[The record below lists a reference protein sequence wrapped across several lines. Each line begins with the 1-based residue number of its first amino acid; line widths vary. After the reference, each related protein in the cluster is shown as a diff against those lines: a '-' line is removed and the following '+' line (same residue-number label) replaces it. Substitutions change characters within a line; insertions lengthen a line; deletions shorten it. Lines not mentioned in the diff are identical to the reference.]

1 MGRKFETEFPLTKI
15 LATLGP
21 ASEDAGT
28 IGRLIESGVR
38 VFRIN
43 FSHGTFDDYER
54 MLDRVRQ
61 VSRDRGVY
69 VGVLGDLCGPKLR
82 VGKVVEGGVQL
93 TPGSHVEFRR
103 DVEET
108 TAPVDGAPVK
118 LSTNYPMLVEEVEP
132 GQNILLDDGK
142 VRLVCREKTGRGAAR
157 SLVCKVIH
165 GGTITSRKGVN
176 LPDTKLSAPALTEKD
191 EECVKFAVKKEFDFL
206 ALSFVRSSDDVKELK
221 QRLQDLGAHP
231 GYSFRSK
238 EGREFSS
245 ESPLAI
251 PVISK
256 IEKPQALDDLEA
268 IVDAS
273 DAVMVA
279 RGDLGVEMDLEEV
292 PLTQKRIIAECHERG
307 RPVIVATQ
315 MLESMINSPT
325 PTRAEVSD
333 VANAIFDGA
342 DSVMLSGE
350 TAAGKYPVESAEMM
364 HRVAQRT
371 DDHLKS
377 LPVSMTPPRKIRRT
391 AYHPEALAS
400 GVGRIVRELDARL
413 VVVWSHLDGSSVF
426 LSQNRLSRPVLVF
439 SSNESALRRS
449 TILYGAHPVYMEPP
463 ANSDDFIRKAD
474 RLLLENNVVAKD
486 DPIVFVLGEGFG
498 KPGVVNKI
506 GIHYAGETE

>member
-93 TPGSHVEFRR
+93 TPGSRVEFRR

-176 LPDTKLSAPALTEKD
+176 LPDTKLSTPALTEKD
-191 EECVKFAVKKEFDFL
+191 EECVKFAVK
-206 ALSFVRSSDDVKELK
+206 
-221 QRLQDLGAHP
+221 
-231 GYSFRSK
+231 
-238 EGREFSS
+238 
-245 ESPLAI
+245 
-251 PVISK
+251 
-256 IEKPQALDDLEA
+256 
-268 IVDAS
+268 
-273 DAVMVA
+273 
-279 RGDLGVEMDLEEV
+279 
-292 PLTQKRIIAECHERG
+292 
-307 RPVIVATQ
+307 
-315 MLESMINSPT
+315 
-325 PTRAEVSD
+325 
-333 VANAIFDGA
+333 
-342 DSVMLSGE
+342 
-350 TAAGKYPVESAEMM
+350 
-364 HRVAQRT
+364 
-371 DDHLKS
+371 
-377 LPVSMTPPRKIRRT
+377 
-391 AYHPEALAS
+391 
-400 GVGRIVRELDARL
+400 
-413 VVVWSHLDGSSVF
+413 
-426 LSQNRLSRPVLVF
+426 
-439 SSNESALRRS
+439 
-449 TILYGAHPVYMEPP
+449 
-463 ANSDDFIRKAD
+463 
-474 RLLLENNVVAKD
+474 
-486 DPIVFVLGEGFG
+486 
-498 KPGVVNKI
+498 
-506 GIHYAGETE
+506 